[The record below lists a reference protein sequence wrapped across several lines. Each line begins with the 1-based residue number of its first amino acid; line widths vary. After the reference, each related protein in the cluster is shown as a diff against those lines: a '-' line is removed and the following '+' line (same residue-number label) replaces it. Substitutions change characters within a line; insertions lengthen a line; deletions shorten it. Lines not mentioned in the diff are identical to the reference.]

1 MDTVLAGFVRALR
14 AAGAPAST
22 AETLDAAQA
31 VALLGYA
38 DRATLKAGLAAALAK
53 TEDELRLHDRVFE
66 QYFGA
71 PAQAAG
77 DGTPDADLSLALA
90 LALARAADAVQLDQI
105 RFEHQVPH
113 YTAQLLAAL
122 PAALS
127 AQSDPAA
134 LRRQARALVQ
144 QRFDLHGSAATENF
158 LTEVAVARPLG
169 RMAPAEMDR
178 MRRAIAR
185 MAKRLAARH
194 GHRRRVL
201 LHGRLNLR
209 RTLHASVGHDGV
221 PFALHFK
228 HKRVDKPRIV
238 ALCDVSGSVAT
249 HARFLLLFLYA
260 LHEVV
265 GDQRSFAFSNR
276 LLDVGPALRDLPF
289 DDAMAQIQQQAGNG
303 ATDYGQAWADLL
315 DRHADAIDR
324 RTTVLVLGDGR
335 SNHSNPRLDL
345 LAQIADRAKR
355 VVWLCPEPPGRW
367 GSGDSEML
375 RFRPLLTHLAHC
387 SSAAD
392 LESAI
397 DEALSA
403 YH

>member
-38 DRATLKAGLAAALAK
+38 DRATLKAALAAALAK

-77 DGTPDADLSLALA
+77 DGAPDGDLSLALA
-90 LALARAADAVQLDQI
+90 LSRAADAVQVDQI

-122 PAALS
+122 PGAVTS
-127 AQSDPAA
+127 QTDPAA
-134 LRRQARALVQ
+134 LRHLARALVQ

-178 MRRAIAR
+178 MRRAIGR

-289 DDAMAQIQQQAGNG
+289 DDAMALIQQQAGSG

-315 DRHADAIDR
+315 DRHAEAIDR

-335 SNHSNPRLDL
+335 SNHSDPRLDM

-367 GSGDSEML
+367 GTGDSEML

-387 SSAAD
+387 STAAD